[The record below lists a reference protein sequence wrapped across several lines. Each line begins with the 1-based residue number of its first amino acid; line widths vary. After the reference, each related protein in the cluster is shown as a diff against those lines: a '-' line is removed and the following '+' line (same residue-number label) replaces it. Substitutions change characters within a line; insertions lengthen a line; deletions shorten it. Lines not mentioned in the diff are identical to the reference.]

1 MGNLTTSWYNG
12 DILGFEWFDWISLSL
27 YGERIWPFR
36 SRLQHQP
43 AAASSEFTTASIAV
57 GDLRYPQ
64 ITMANS
70 YCRWLLVSP
79 WLVSHT
85 SFVLSYRHF
94 SWVSSCN
101 SNAIHP
107 QTLDP
112 LSVPH
117 PLALVYTQRAHFIRV
132 KSAQTPGRKFPVFE
146 ICCISVSI
154 SNVFSQV
161 KISKTYPLIVKF
173 HSKYYVNNPPHRRQK
188 STILLQER
196 WHHLIPPFQRVA
208 PSALS
213 WFRTPINYRYKPP

>member
-1 MGNLTTSWYNG
+1 MSIYRGFHGISHCHVWLLEGNRLFTYVLYIYICNGEIMGNLTTSWYNP
-12 DILGFEWFDWISLSL
+12 DILGFEWFDWNSLSL
-27 YGERIWPFR
+27 YGEWIWPFR

-94 SWVSSCN
+94 SWGSSCN

-154 SNVFSQV
+154 SNVFSQE
-161 KISKTYPLIVKF
+161 KDFQDISINCQIPL
-173 HSKYYVNNPPHRRQK
+173 
-188 STILLQER
+188 
-196 WHHLIPPFQRVA
+196 
-208 PSALS
+208 
-213 WFRTPINYRYKPP
+213 

>member
-12 DILGFEWFDWISLSL
+12 DILGFEWFDWNSLSLSL
-27 YGERIWPFR
+27 YGEWIWPFR

-94 SWVSSCN
+94 SWVSPCN

-107 QTLDP
+107 
-112 LSVPH
+112 
-117 PLALVYTQRAHFIRV
+117 
-132 KSAQTPGRKFPVFE
+132 
-146 ICCISVSI
+146 
-154 SNVFSQV
+154 
-161 KISKTYPLIVKF
+161 
-173 HSKYYVNNPPHRRQK
+173 
-188 STILLQER
+188 
-196 WHHLIPPFQRVA
+196 HLIPYPSPIHSHWCIHNVLISSGSNPLKPLAVNSQCLRFVA
-208 PSALS
+208 YLYLYPMC
-213 WFRTPINYRYKPP
+213 FPR